1 MKAKVISPYF
11 DLKGLHKIGEIVE
24 TEELN
29 QYLEEVRD
37 DPVQEEKPKRR
48 RKGEKHEPGRDD

>member
-1 MKAKVISPYF
+1 MKAKVISPYY
-11 DLKGLHKIGEIVE
+11 DLQGLHKIGEIVE

-48 RKGEKHEPGRDD
+48 RKGEKNEPGRDD